1 MVDFKS
7 KIKSQKS
14 KDRERAGKKRKSVS
28 GDRLSAPPKAK
39 LPSARQS
46 SDNSAAILKS
56 AVNLFK
62 GSAKGDDPYS
72 GYEPGDWGGD
82 TDLGDFESA
91 SWFGETGN
99 FGGGGS
105 FTSGFEGAGMS
116 GGFKKGGRLK
126 NAGKRKRAALRG
138 QRSELRGS

>member
-7 KIKSQKS
+7 KIKAQKA
-14 KDRERAGKKRKSVS
+14 KDRKRAGKRSKTVS
-28 GDRLSAPPKAK
+28 GDRVSAAPKAK

-56 AVNLFK
+56 AASLFK
-62 GSAKGDDPYS
+62 DKDGLSYQEDYTIDPNTFEASIDDVFF
-72 GYEPGDWGGD
+72 D
-82 TDLGDFESA
+82 
-91 SWFGETGN
+91 
-99 FGGGGS
+99 
-105 FTSGFEGAGMS
+105 M
-116 GGFKKGGRLK
+116 FKKGGRLK

>member
-1 MVDFKS
+1 MVDFKA

-28 GDRLSAPPKAK
+28 GDRVSAAPKAS
-39 LPSARQS
+39 LPSAKKS
-46 SDNSAAILKS
+46 ADNSAAILKS

-72 GYEPGDWGGD
+72 DYEPGDWGSD
-82 TDLGDFESA
+82 TDLGAFESA

-99 FGGGGS
+99 FGGGG
-105 FTSGFEGAGMS
+105 GYIPVNDMS
-116 GGFKKGGRLK
+116 TFMSFKKGGRLK
-126 NAGKRKRAALRG
+126 KAGKRKRAALRG